1 MAWDSVLVNGTDLA
15 THAVIEDLSEVMAHP
30 PIADLHIKIPGR
42 AGAVFV
48 AAPYEPHSF
57 NIPMVLLG
65 DNRGDVNSKLAALR
79 TLLDSRAAP
88 LLVTR
93 RSTQDIG
100 GTDYNV
106 SEYCNAVVTSSWE
119 VDYLGFT
126 AARVVVT
133 MQNIDGAWTFG
144 AAVLAEPA

>member
-15 THAVIEDLSEVMAHP
+15 TIGVLEDLSEVMGHP
-30 PIADLHIKIPGR
+30 PIADLHIEIPGR

-48 AAPYEPHSF
+48 AAPYESHRFSLP
-57 NIPMVLLG
+57 IVILG
-65 DNRGDVNSKLAALR
+65 DNRGDVNAQLAALR
-79 TLLDSRAAP
+79 TLLDSRTAA

-106 SEYCNAVVTSSWE
+106 SEYCDAVVTGDWE
-119 VDYLGFT
+119 VDYLGAT
-126 AARVVVT
+126 AARVTVT

>member
-1 MAWDSVLVNGTDLA
+1 MAWDTLLVNGTNLADL
-15 THAVIEDLSEVMAHP
+15 AVIEDLSDAMGQP

-48 AAPYEPHSF
+48 AAPYEAHSF
-57 NIPMVLLG
+57 NVPMVILG
-65 DNRGDVNSKLAALR
+65 DNRGDVNADLTTLR
-79 TLLDSRAAP
+79 TLLDSRTAA

-93 RSTQDIG
+93 RSTRDIAG
-100 GTDYNV
+100 VDYNV

-119 VDYLGFT
+119 VDYLGAT